1 MTGTLINVTTVVVG
15 AVCGT
20 ALGTRLP
27 EGMRSTIMDGL
38 GLITTLIGLSMGL
51 KTQNIL
57 VVLGSVVLGGILGEM
72 MGIDRRLSSLAE
84 RLQKALGGINL
95 GKGRFSEG
103 FMTASLVFCVG
114 PMTIMGSIQDGLTGD
129 FSTLAVKSALDG
141 FASVAF
147 AASLGIGVAFSAL
160 FILVYQGG
168 ITLLASWASSVLTDA
183 MVVEMA
189 AVGGVLISGI
199 GLGLLDIKKVRVA
212 NLLPAIFIAPFLAA
226 LAGRL

>member
-15 AVCGT
+15 ATCGT
-20 ALGTRLP
+20 ALGARLP
-27 EGMRSTIMDGL
+27 QDMRATIMDGL
-38 GLITTLIGLSMGL
+38 GLITILIGLSMGL

-57 VVLGSVVLGGILGEM
+57 VVLGSVILGGILGEM
-72 MGIDRRLSSLAE
+72 MGIDNQLSALAKRLE
-84 RLQKALGGINL
+84 KALGGLSL
-95 GKGRFSEG
+95 GKGRFAEG

-147 AASLGIGVAFSAL
+147 AASLGMGVAFSAL

-183 MVVEMA
+183 MVVEMS
-189 AVGGVLISGI
+189 AVGGVLIFGI

-212 NLLPAIFIAPFLAA
+212 NLLPAIFIAPFLVA